1 MMIRKIAEECK
12 LDKDVVG
19 ETVNRMFES
28 GLQYDNHDEVVKM
41 LKPKVKSLCHCISTI
56 APVLCIKPK

>member
-1 MMIRKIAEECK
+1 MIRELAKECN

-28 GLQYDNHDEVVKM
+28 GLQYDNHDEVLKM
-41 LKPKVKSLCHCISTI
+41 LKPKVKYTAL
-56 APVLCIKPK
+56 